1 MITTLLPW
9 IGFTLFILCL
19 LALDLGLFHRKAHAV
34 SVKEAGTWCAV
45 WATLATIF
53 GIGMYFTKGPQPALE
68 FFTGYLI
75 ELALS
80 VDNIF
85 VFVVVLAYFRV
96 PKELQHRVLF
106 WGILGALILRAGMII
121 GGTMLI
127 QRFHWVIYVFG
138 AFLVYTGIK
147 MAFHSDEDIDPEANP
162 FIKVIQRFLPVTNRF
177 HEDHF
182 FVHSSLIEA
191 EFPDDEK
198 SDLKKFAWTATP
210 LFIVLVVIETTD
222 VVFAL
227 DSIPAIFGVTL
238 DPFIVYTSN
247 IFAILGLR
255 SMYFFLA
262 GIIDKFHLLKIGLS
276 FVLFFIGV
284 KMLISGYFHIPIVVS
299 LVVVAVVITASIL
312 ASLAFPKASKEE
324 IHLREPHRTIAEGE
338 SALDITTPEKLAHHK
353 VEKKH

>member
-1 MITTLLPW
+1 MTELLPW

-34 SVKEAGTWCAV
+34 SVKEAGIWCAV
-45 WATLATIF
+45 WTTLAILF
-53 GIGMYFTKGPQPALE
+53 GSGMYFVKGPHPSLE

-85 VFVVVLAYFRV
+85 VFVVVLSYFRV

-106 WGILGALILRAGMII
+106 WGILGALILRAAMII
-121 GGTMLI
+121 AGTMLI
-127 QRFHWVIYVFG
+127 QRFHWVIYIFG

-147 MAFHSDEDIDPEANP
+147 MAFHSDENIDPEANP
-162 FIKVIQRFLPVTNRF
+162 FIKLIQRFLPVTNRF
-177 HEDHF
+177 HEDQF
-182 FVHSSLIEA
+182 FVHSSTIAE

-198 SDLKKFAWTATP
+198 SDLAKFAWVATP
-210 LFIVLVVIETTD
+210 LFVVLVVIETTD

-284 KMLISGYFHIPIVVS
+284 KMLISGFVHIPIAVS
-299 LVVVAVVITASIL
+299 LAVVGLVITGSVVA
-312 ASLAFPKASKEE
+312 SLTFPKTSKEE
-324 IHLREPHRTIAEGE
+324 IHLPESHRVMADGE
-338 SALDITTPEKLAHHK
+338 SALEITTPDSAAHPRHAK
-353 VEKKH
+353 

>member
-9 IGFTLFILCL
+9 IAFTLFILCM
-19 LALDLGLFHRKAHAV
+19 LAIDLGLFHRTAHEV
-34 SVKEAGTWCAV
+34 SVKEAGLWFAV
-45 WATLATIF
+45 WVTLAILF
-53 GIGMYFTKGPQPALE
+53 GGGMYFVEGPKAALE
-68 FFTGYLI
+68 YFTGYLI
-75 ELALS
+75 EKALS

-96 PKELQHRVLF
+96 PKNLQHRVLF
-106 WGILGALILRAGMII
+106 WGVLGALVMRAGMII
-121 GGTMLI
+121 GGTLLI

-147 MAFHSDEDIDPEANP
+147 MAFHSDEDIHPEGNP

-182 FVHSSLIEA
+182 FVRSSLIEA

-198 SDLKKFAWTATP
+198 SELKKFAWTATP

-284 KMLISGYFHIPIVVS
+284 KMLISGFFHIPILVS
-299 LVVVAVVITASIL
+299 LIVVAAVIAGSIV
-312 ASLAFPKASKEE
+312 ASLAFPRAAKEE
-324 IHLREPHRTIAEGE
+324 LHLPEPHRSIGEGE
-338 SALDITTPEKLAHHK
+338 SALDITVPDRREHHK
-353 VEKKH
+353 VEKK

>member
-1 MITTLLPW
+1 MTALLPW

-34 SVKEAGTWCAV
+34 SVKEAGIWCAV
-45 WATLATIF
+45 WATLAIMF
-53 GIGMYFTKGPQPALE
+53 GTGMHFMRGPQPSLE

-85 VFVVVLAYFRV
+85 VFVVVLSYFRV
-96 PKELQHRVLF
+96 PKDMQHRVLF
-106 WGILGALILRAGMII
+106 WGILGALILRATMII
-121 GGTMLI
+121 AGTMLI
-127 QRFHWVIYVFG
+127 QRFHWVIYIFG

-147 MAFHSDEDIDPEANP
+147 MAFHTDEDIHPEGNP
-162 FIKVIQRFLPVTNRF
+162 FIKVIQRFLPVTNKF

-182 FVHSSLIEA
+182 FVHSSTIAA
-191 EFPDDEK
+191 EFPEDEK
-198 SDLKKFAWTATP
+198 ASLTKFAWAATP

-284 KMLISGYFHIPIVVS
+284 KMLISGYFEIPIFVS
-299 LVVVAVVITASIL
+299 LVVVALVITGSVL
-312 ASLAFPKASKEE
+312 ASLAFPKASTEE
-324 IHLREPHRTIAEGE
+324 VHLPKSQRELAEGE
-338 SALDITTPEKLAHHK
+338 SALDITTPEKVAHHK
-353 VEKKH
+353 VEPK